1 MNSRTRRLILFVA
14 WISFPAVGSIAQVTT
29 PPASANK
36 SMGGKT
42 PKFDVVSIRP
52 IKPGTPGGSF
62 TTDVL
67 PDGYRARGQSLYSTI
82 MVAYSNQGWM
92 FWSTDR
98 LQGAPA
104 WVMNEF
110 YDIDAKV
117 APEDLAEWQR
127 QGNTPAHREM
137 LHAMLQAALAD
148 RCKLVLHRIPAETP
162 GYALTV
168 GKRGPKL
175 KEATPDETLPA
186 GGMALPDGGEMVNS
200 KGTQMTFFNV
210 SMASFNS
217 VLTMMS
223 RGPMGV
229 PLIADNTGLTGKYD
243 FVLRRRDT
251 TNDSAND
258 PASANVWDLE
268 DIGLELKPA
277 KLPAETLVIDHIER
291 PSEN

>member
-1 MNSRTRRLILFVA
+1 MWFRY
-14 WISFPAVGSIAQVTT
+14 
-29 PPASANK
+29 
-36 SMGGKT
+36 GG
-42 PKFDVVSIRP
+42 
-52 IKPGTPGGSF
+52 GF

-92 FWSTDR
+92 YWSTDR
-98 LQGAPA
+98 FLGAPA

-117 APEDLAEWQR
+117 APEDLAEWQK

-137 LHAMLQAALAD
+137 LHAMLQAALAE
-148 RCKLVLHRIPAETP
+148 RCKLVLHRVPAEAS

-168 GKRGPKL
+168 GKRGSKV
-175 KEATPDETLPA
+175 KEATPDEPLPA

-210 SMASFNS
+210 SMASFGS

-223 RGPMGV
+223 SGPMGI
-229 PLIADNTGLTGKYD
+229 PLIEDKTGLNGKYD
-243 FVLRRRDT
+243 FVLHRRDPA
-251 TNDSAND
+251 NDSTTH
-258 PASANVWDLE
+258 PQTYG
-268 DIGLELKPA
+268 I
-277 KLPAETLVIDHIER
+277 
-291 PSEN
+291 